1 MVASGKTAAQR
12 RHERAARKVRRCV
25 HILIFYIHI
34 LSAAVTTHRRANIF
48 PFNSILQVC
57 YSHWVLSSM
66 AILNKLTWIDS
77 AALTRFILSAQVR
90 DSSSFFVVVFLSNE

>member
-1 MVASGKTAAQR
+1 M
-12 RHERAARKVRRCV
+12 CV
-25 HILIFYIHI
+25 HILIYIFI
-34 LSAAVTTHRRANIF
+34 FIRCGDDPSSRANIHLSSF
-48 PFNSILQVC
+48 PFQTEFYLQVC

-90 DSSSFFVVVFLSNE
+90 ERMPVLFVFLCIYFVLFGVS